1 MSLIGDFVC
10 NDRPPR
16 GQWQCHILVITIN
29 FCFSQIVKIV
39 EEEKWNRIVESECRE
54 MRQPLPPFIDEV
66 ADSCCMDEDVLKD
79 GNDVDDVSM

>member
-1 MSLIGDFVC
+1 M
-10 NDRPPR
+10 
-16 GQWQCHILVITIN
+16 
-29 FCFSQIVKIV
+29 KIV
-39 EEEKWNRIVESECRE
+39 EEEKWNRTVDSESRE